1 MMKGKYRVNYIALRR
16 YIHDL
21 RRKKKKRLVRRK
33 RHEQYLALLQSLDY
47 ETSIDN
53 ILKLKLSESTKYLF
67 SNVESP
73 LSFEKIMSVVDNYEG
88 VVEIPNV
95 FSLIEKTKESF
106 EAIKMLTASLL
117 FQKHSEVVID
127 YSQCKRFTLE
137 AQVLLD
143 LILKD
148 ILRIY
153 DICER
158 IPKNRSFTKAI
169 TDKSKKG
176 SNVRTMLFSV
186 GSQAIHANRHIEYP
200 NIIPYHLC
208 MHRAVN
214 NSIEQIEQKELDTT
228 SLSDYVEK
236 CLARMGRKLDDD
248 SMDNLCTVIGE
259 ILINAEEHSS
269 THCRYSIGYFE
280 QKVIE
285 GREVGVFQL
294 VILNMGRSIYEK
306 FHDND
311 CPNQDVV
318 EKMKTLSSRYT
329 RRRFWQTNKFDEE
342 TLWTL
347 YSLQDGVTS
356 VSPQRYS
363 QRGNGSLRFIES
375 FFNLKNVDGEDK
387 VSKMVLQSGHSN
399 IVFDGTYGTAE
410 RMVNN
415 HKYRVMTFNESND
428 IEEAPDTKFVRH
440 TDFYFPGTFIYANI
454 IL

>member
-95 FSLIEKTKESF
+95 FSLIENPKESF

-158 IPKNRSFTKAI
+158 IPKNRSF
-169 TDKSKKG
+169 
-176 SNVRTMLFSV
+176 
-186 GSQAIHANRHIEYP
+186 
-200 NIIPYHLC
+200 
-208 MHRAVN
+208 
-214 NSIEQIEQKELDTT
+214 
-228 SLSDYVEK
+228 
-236 CLARMGRKLDDD
+236 
-248 SMDNLCTVIGE
+248 
-259 ILINAEEHSS
+259 
-269 THCRYSIGYFE
+269 
-280 QKVIE
+280 
-285 GREVGVFQL
+285 
-294 VILNMGRSIYEK
+294 
-306 FHDND
+306 
-311 CPNQDVV
+311 
-318 EKMKTLSSRYT
+318 
-329 RRRFWQTNKFDEE
+329 
-342 TLWTL
+342 
-347 YSLQDGVTS
+347 
-356 VSPQRYS
+356 QR
-363 QRGNGSLRFIES
+363 L
-375 FFNLKNVDGEDK
+375 
-387 VSKMVLQSGHSN
+387 
-399 IVFDGTYGTAE
+399 
-410 RMVNN
+410 
-415 HKYRVMTFNESND
+415 
-428 IEEAPDTKFVRH
+428 
-440 TDFYFPGTFIYANI
+440 
-454 IL
+454 